1 MISQCPHCNQPL
13 KFSQPQMEK
22 FKQALAKLPEGRVLK
37 FGCPKCRTPIEVNK
51 NGALAEK
58 AKVPQTQAASP
69 DNPSANPPVNPPE
82 APDITWLASGVEE
95 EDAIMDDVPTA
106 MVLINDPA
114 VRQQVTEVLKE
125 RNLQIHCPENVD
137 DAVAGQRFKTYDVV
151 VYATEYEDGPV
162 DVHDFHKFMSGMSMK
177 QRRNIFYVLVG
188 NGVKT
193 LYDLEALTQS
203 ANLVVNTRELAHF
216 AKVFQKGMK
225 EYDSLLG
232 PYISML
238 KQHGKS

>member
-22 FKQALAKLPEGRVLK
+22 FKQALAKLPTGRALK
-37 FGCPKCRTPIEVNK
+37 FGCPRCRTPIEINK

-58 AKVPQTQAASP
+58 AAVPQKQTAP
-69 DNPSANPPVNPPE
+69 PANPPVSPPE
-82 APDITWLASGVEE
+82 APDIAWLASGVEE
-95 EDAIMDDVPTA
+95 DQALVEDVPTA

-114 VRQQVTEVLKE
+114 VRQKVTGVLEE

-137 DAVAGQRFKTYDVV
+137 EAVAGQRFKTYDVV
-151 VYATEYEDGPV
+151 VYSTEYEDGPV
-162 DVHDFHKFMSGMSMK
+162 DTHDFHKFMSGMSMK
-177 QRRNIFYVLVG
+177 RRRSIFYVLVG
-188 NGVKT
+188 NDVST
-193 LYDLEALTQS
+193 LYDLEALTLS
-203 ANLVVNTRELAHF
+203 ANLVVNIRELPHF

-225 EYDSLLG
+225 GYESLLG
-232 PYISML
+232 PYISIL

>member
-22 FKQALAKLPEGRVLK
+22 FKQALARLPEGRALK

-51 NGALAEK
+51 DGALAEK
-58 AKVPQTQAASP
+58 ATVSQKQAA
-69 DNPSANPPVNPPE
+69 PPVSPPE
-82 APDITWLASGVEE
+82 APDIAWLVSGVEE
-95 EDAIMDDVPTA
+95 EETLVDDVPTA

-114 VRQQVTEVLKE
+114 VRQQVTDVLKE

-151 VYATEYEDGPV
+151 VYSTGYEDGPL
-162 DVHDFHKFMSGMSMK
+162 DAHDFHKFMSGMSMK
-177 QRRNIFYVLVG
+177 RRRNIFYVLVG
-188 NGVKT
+188 NEVRT
-193 LYDLEALTQS
+193 LYDLEALTLS
-203 ANLVVNTRELAHF
+203 ANLVVNTRELPHF
-216 AKVFQKGMK
+216 VKVFQKGMK
-225 EYDSLLG
+225 GYESLLG